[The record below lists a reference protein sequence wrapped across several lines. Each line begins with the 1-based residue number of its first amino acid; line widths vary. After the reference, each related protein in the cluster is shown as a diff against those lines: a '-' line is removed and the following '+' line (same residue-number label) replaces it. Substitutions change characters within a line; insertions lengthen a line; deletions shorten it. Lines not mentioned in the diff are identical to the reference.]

1 LLDRGAM
8 CIISSAMTKGG
19 SISVPVVRGY
29 LELARAQGLD
39 VDAILRE
46 NGKPDLLANF
56 DGRVGWEDCERI
68 AAAIEGRIGIPNMV
82 RTMTAA
88 FQGNGFGVLYYVA
101 RHSKTVGSA
110 LRRVAEHYHVTSTLA
125 RSELV
130 ETPNVARLD
139 LIQQDYVSG
148 GFRQVISALWSTSN
162 IAVLRQLLGTKMH
175 PESVGLEMPRPERA
189 EDVDVLETAVGCSI
203 DFDSRVSTIAL
214 DPAILAESVVNPDP
228 IVEAAMLRYIEDVN
242 SRFVGDGT
250 TSRVRQAILGALQS
264 GEPALDTVAQKVGT
278 SPRTLQRR
286 LRDEATSFQQVLDE
300 VRREAALTHMRS
312 RRATIDEVAFMLGF
326 EKPSSFHRAFKR
338 WTGLTPGEFRR
349 QSMAPTS

>member
-1 LLDRGAM
+1 M
-8 CIISSAMTKGG
+8 CIITSSMTKGG

-29 LELARAQGLD
+29 LELARAGGVD
-39 VDAILRE
+39 VDAILHE
-46 NGKPDLLANF
+46 NGKPDLLADF

-68 AAAIEGRIGIPNMV
+68 AAAIEGRIGIANMV
-82 RTMTAA
+82 RTMTG
-88 FQGNGFGVLYYVA
+88 FQNGGFGVLYYVA
-101 RHSKTVGSA
+101 RHSKTVGTA

-125 RSELV
+125 RSELI
-130 ETPNVARLD
+130 ETTTVARLN
-139 LIQQDYVSG
+139 LVQQDYVSG
-148 GFRQVISALWSTSN
+148 GFRQIISALWSTSN
-162 IAVLRQLLGTKMH
+162 VAVLRQLLGTGMQ
-175 PESVGLEMPRPERA
+175 PERVGLEMPRPARA
-189 EDVDVLETAVGCSI
+189 EDVEVLTAAVGCPI
-203 DFDSRVSTIAL
+203 DFDSRISTIAL
-214 DPAILAESVVNPDP
+214 DSSILAQSVVNPDP
-228 IVEAAMLRYIEDVN
+228 VVEAAMLRYIEDVN

-250 TSRVRQAILGALQS
+250 TGRVRQAILGALQA
-264 GEPALDTVAQKVGT
+264 GEPTLDTVAQKVGT

-349 QSMAPTS
+349 QSMTPTS